1 MSTTAAAGPAVS
13 SNYTNG
19 YYAAGLQVAEFD
31 NGTNDYIFLSVLAF
45 GVPAGSGECGTSS
58 LSNGCVIGFDVTSGT
73 ITGSTTPT
81 GAAPA
86 AGGTSGI
93 VVDNGAAGAS
103 NIYFSTLLNQTCTT
117 SGGNGGCAIQTTQ
130 SAP

>member
-1 MSTTAAAGPAVS
+1 MSTSTTAGPEVS
-13 SNYTNG
+13 NSYSNG

-31 NGTNDYIFLSVLAF
+31 NGTKDYIFLSVLAYGF
-45 GVPAGSGECGTSS
+45 PSLCGTGS
-58 LSNGCVIGFDVTSGT
+58 LGNGCVIGYDVTNGT
-73 ITGSTTPT
+73 ISGSTTPT

-103 NIYFSTLLNQTCTT
+103 NIYFSTLLNQPCTT
-117 SGGNGGCAIQTTQ
+117 SGGNGGCAIQLSQ
-130 SAP
+130 SKLQ